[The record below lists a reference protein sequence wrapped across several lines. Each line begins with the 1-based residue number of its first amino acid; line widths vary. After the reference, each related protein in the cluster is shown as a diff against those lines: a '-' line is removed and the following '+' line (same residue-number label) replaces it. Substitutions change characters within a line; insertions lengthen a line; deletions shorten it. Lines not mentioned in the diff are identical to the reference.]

1 VADSKTVCPT
11 VRVLEWRPVQTLLE
25 FLQRYGYW
33 VLFGNVLIEQIGLPL
48 PAVPVLLAMGALS
61 GLGHF
66 SVWIALLLAVSAA
79 LLSDLVWYRLGIERG
94 GRILGLVCKVSLE
107 PDSCVSS
114 TKNTFSRWGAYAFLF
129 AKFVPGLSAVAA
141 PMAGLTR
148 MPLSKFLTADLIG
161 ACLWSGAYLGAG
173 YVLHNQLE
181 KAAELAS
188 RMGGALL
195 TLVACLL
202 AGYIGAKYYQR
213 RRFIRDLRVA
223 RVTPENL
230 KTMLEAGEPIA
241 IVDLR
246 NALEFEFG
254 GSKIPGAIWMDA
266 QELDARHEEIPR
278 EREVVLYCS

>member
-1 VADSKTVCPT
+1 
-11 VRVLEWRPVQTLLE
+11 
-25 FLQRYGYW
+25 
-33 VLFGNVLIEQIGLPL
+33 
-48 PAVPVLLAMGALS
+48 
-61 GLGHF
+61 
-66 SVWIALLLAVSAA
+66 
-79 LLSDLVWYRLGIERG
+79 
-94 GRILGLVCKVSLE
+94 
-107 PDSCVSS
+107 
-114 TKNTFSRWGAYAFLF
+114 
-129 AKFVPGLSAVAA
+129 
-141 PMAGLTR
+141 
-148 MPLSKFLTADLIG
+148 
-161 ACLWSGAYLGAG
+161 
-173 YVLHNQLE
+173 
-181 KAAELAS
+181 
-188 RMGGALL
+188 MGGALL